1 MVTKDLSRIK
11 SSTSF
16 HGYGEELIR
25 LVSALWSVQ
34 KSRLIMLNIAR
45 ALRYVLHAD
54 SLHVH
59 MLCKYIVTCT
69 YNVYMYI
76 V

>member
-1 MVTKDLSRIK
+1 
-11 SSTSF
+11 
-16 HGYGEELIR
+16 
-25 LVSALWSVQ
+25 
-34 KSRLIMLNIAR
+34 MLNIAR

-76 V
+76 VQVM